1 MTMEKHVVTQNEEL
15 LRQILSMLEACAEG
29 MTVLRDLSQ
38 SQYDQHSE
46 RWQESEYGRTL
57 RDKIGTCGE
66 ALDNV
71 EAAIS
76 LLKGVRE
83 EA

>member
-1 MTMEKHVVTQNEEL
+1 MDRKL
-15 LRQILSMLEACAEG
+15 
-29 MTVLRDLSQ
+29 
-38 SQYDQHSE
+38 SE

-76 LLKGVRE
+76 LLRGVRE